1 MVHALPPEPGIH
13 DLVIYI
19 FSFNRGRFLDNCL
32 KSVAACAAEIPVIV
46 IDDQSDDLHT
56 QEILAKYRPHLKIV
70 TAGEAEIS
78 EHKTGG
84 LYNNMRFAL
93 QDAQNSG
100 KRFVLF
106 LQDDMQLVRPIMPRD
121 ITGAKA
127 FFEANPNAA
136 ELHTCFMKRFF
147 QTRDE
152 RLTLPDTSGEAYLR
166 PSDYPGFS
174 GFSAVGL
181 FNIERV
187 SQLFGQLQQGE
198 YANNEFAQKNGIQMG
213 ISTRPFMMWLP
224 YPISHRGKARNV
236 PLQLVE
242 SLAGCGFYPYE
253 LMPEEVASHLLE
265 RPLEQ
270 RPYAE
275 EWLECKPLERVPVWS
290 FAGGLSNL
298 IARGGVRGKFGRLLY
313 RLRHRG

>member
-1 MVHALPPEPGIH
+1 MN

-32 KSVAACAAEIPVIV
+32 KSVAACAAGIPVTV
-46 IDDQSDDLHT
+46 VDDQSDDADT
-56 QEILAKYRPHLKIV
+56 QEVLAKYRAKLEIV

-93 QDAQNSG
+93 RRAKESD

-106 LQDDMQLVRPIMPRD
+106 LQDDMQLVRPILPRD
-121 ITGAKA
+121 INGAAA
-127 FFEANPNAA
+127 FFEANPNTA

-147 QTRDE
+147 AERDE
-152 RLTLPDTSGEAYLR
+152 RLTEPDASGEAYLR

-181 FNIERV
+181 FDIERV
-187 SQLFGQLQQGE
+187 GTLFGELQQGE
-198 YANNEFAQKNGIQMG
+198 YANNEYAQKNNIQMG
-213 ISTRPFMMWLP
+213 ISSRPFMMWLP
-224 YPISHRGKARNV
+224 YPISHRGKTRNI

-242 SLAGCGFYPYE
+242 SVAGCGFYPYQI
-253 LMPEEVASHLLE
+253 MTDKAVSQLLE

-275 EWLECKPLERVPVWS
+275 DWLECEPLKRTPVWS

-298 IARGGVRGKFGRLLY
+298 IARGGLRGWLGRRLY
-313 RLRHRG
+313 RIRHPG